1 MREARSGNNA
11 CACTHLQSKLSFQS
25 FGGLMKRSSLMFLA
39 VGMLA
44 GFGTGYALKGQ
55 RAAEDS
61 PEPAAQIEPEPRI
74 EPALAP
80 RVATEEKELL
90 LQAIEELDLTT
101 TELESAKDYIRKLER
116 NTQRYNWLMDYWKE
130 KGFGTSHRM
139 NLSSY
144 NSFKPTDEISDF
156 FGWNEEQVKQL
167 SKAGKQAK
175 QAIKDWERDHS
186 TCIEETENKLV
197 YQIEAIPQTIVDQ
210 YKQTVYG
217 IIDTDDYELLA
228 TKLDKNFDGP
238 IRNRTATLTIG
249 PAPENMH
256 HSLAYGPDKDCM
268 IIKIEPEKDEN
279 GHRTGMHTSYMP
291 YTLGKTI
298 PQQYNHIFQLEGEE
312 GFTLPD
318 GSWVPASR

>member
-1 MREARSGNNA
+1 MKASSWGFLLVGVLSGMGISFA
-11 CACTHLQSKLSFQS
+11 IRPSAPLDSQSK
-25 FGGLMKRSSLMFLA
+25 A
-39 VGMLA
+39 
-44 GFGTGYALKGQ
+44 ALPTVEQPESERPVTK
-55 RAAEDS
+55 
-61 PEPAAQIEPEPRI
+61 EPAAAFKEQ
-74 EPALAP
+74 
-80 RVATEEKELL
+80 ELL
-90 LQAIEELDLTT
+90 LQAIQELDLTSA
-101 TELESAKDYIRKLER
+101 ELAGAQTYIRTLER

-139 NLSSY
+139 NFSSY
-144 NSFKPTDEISDF
+144 NSFKPTDEISEF

-167 SKAGKQAK
+167 GKAGKQAK

-186 TCIEETENKLV
+186 TCIEEAENKLV
-197 YQIEAIPQTIVDQ
+197 YQIEAMPQTIVDQ
-210 YKQTVYG
+210 YKQTVSE

-256 HSLAYGPDKDCM
+256 HSPAYGPDKDCM

-298 PQQYNHIFQLEGEE
+298 PRQYNHIFQLEGEE
-312 GFTLPD
+312 GLVMPD
-318 GSWVPASR
+318 GSVLPYPN